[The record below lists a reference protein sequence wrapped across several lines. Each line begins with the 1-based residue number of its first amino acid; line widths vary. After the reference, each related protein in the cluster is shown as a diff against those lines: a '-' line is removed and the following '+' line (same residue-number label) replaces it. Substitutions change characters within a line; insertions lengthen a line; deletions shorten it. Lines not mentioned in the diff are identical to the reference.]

1 MCLVKDKQ
9 SGEWH
14 AFKFILY
21 IGFKIRPFSGSGLPL
36 SALINTSVYICRM
49 TSSATA
55 FLSLGSNLGDR
66 LKNLQQAV
74 AVINLLAAVPF
85 TIKTSKVYETAAWGK
100 TDQPAFLNAVMSLQ
114 TSLSPHQLLNKI
126 LEAEQL
132 MGRVRDEKWGP
143 RTIDI
148 DILYYNNDI
157 MQHDALVVP
166 HPEIAQRRFVLQPL
180 CDLAPDFM
188 HPVLHQTSRQLL
200 DNCADVLP
208 VHIFTEKLF

>member
-1 MCLVKDKQ
+1 
-9 SGEWH
+9 
-14 AFKFILY
+14 
-21 IGFKIRPFSGSGLPL
+21 
-36 SALINTSVYICRM
+36 M
-49 TSSATA
+49 TSYATA

-74 AVINLLAAVPF
+74 AVINLRAAVPF

-148 DILYYNNDI
+148 DILYYNADI
-157 MQHDALVVP
+157 MQHDTLIVP
-166 HPEIAQRRFVLQPL
+166 HPEMAQRRFVLQPL

-188 HPVLHQTSRQLL
+188 HPVLQQTSRQLL
-200 DNCADVLP
+200 GNCADVLP